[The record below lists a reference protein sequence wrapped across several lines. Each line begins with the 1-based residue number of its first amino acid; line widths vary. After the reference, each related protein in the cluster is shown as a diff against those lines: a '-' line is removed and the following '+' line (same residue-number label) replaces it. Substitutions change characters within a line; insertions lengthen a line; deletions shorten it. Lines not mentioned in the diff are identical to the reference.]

1 MYPLENDDT
10 TGTDRSAARKQGR
23 SVMNFSARSSL
34 YKFDG
39 DGRCRLLDPHI

>member
-1 MYPLENDDT
+1 MYPLETDDT
-10 TGTDRSAARKQGR
+10 TGTDGSVARRQGR
-23 SVMNFSARSSL
+23 SVMNFSARLRL